1 MVYMLTWSVSML
13 RHCVSATYHFERPHG
28 PEGIAVLAVG
38 PGVPAWILSF
48 LQDKLLTCKPLA
60 VIPHPSNRREEKEEA
75 VRMLYLAV
83 CGNRDAVF
91 LFSLTQHLT

>member
-38 PGVPAWILSF
+38 PGVPAWILAF
-48 LQDKLLTCKPLA
+48 LQNKLLTCKPLA
-60 VIPHPSNRREEKEEA
+60 VIPHPSDRREDKDEA
-75 VRMLYLAV
+75 ELEYLSSACMTLYLAK
-83 CGNRDAVF
+83 CGNRYTV
-91 LFSLTQHLT
+91 